1 MMVDAVIVGAGHN
14 GLVAANLLVD
24 AGWDVLVLEATEHP
38 GGAIRSDNSVH
49 PDFVTDLFSSFYPL
63 AVASPVLT
71 GLELQ
76 NHGLQWSHAPLAFAH
91 LWPDGRSAGVWR
103 DANRTAAGVEEFG
116 AGDGQAW
123 LDLVAEFERIQQ
135 PLLDAL
141 FRPFPP
147 VRPALR
153 LARLMGT
160 ADLLRFARMAA
171 MPVRR
176 FADEQFRGEAGGLL
190 LAGNALHTDL
200 GPESAGS
207 TLYGWL
213 LAMLGQTVGYPVP
226 VGGSGRITAALV
238 DRFTGKGGQLQLQ
251 SPVAHVVI
259 SHGRAIGVQLAG
271 GDRIA
276 ARQAVLADVSAPSLY
291 RDLVGLDRLPNR
303 LAADLARFQWDAPT
317 VKVNWALSG
326 PIPWLAEHP
335 RGAGTVHLGVD
346 LDGLSRY
353 ATALATRQIPAEPFL
368 LLGQLTSSDQ
378 TRSPAGTESAWAYT
392 HLPEGRPLSA
402 EELTAHVQLIESV
415 VERQAPGFA
424 DRILGRSV
432 QGPLDLQSA
441 NANLHTGAVGGGTAG
456 LHQQLVLRPI
466 PGLGRS
472 ETPID
477 RLYLASAAAHPGGGV
492 HGGAGANAAR
502 AALYRAT
509 RAGPIQRRF
518 IDRAFK
524 RIYQQR

>member
-1 MMVDAVIVGAGHN
+1 MTDAVIVGAGHN

-24 AGWDVLVLEATEHP
+24 AGWDVLVLEATEHA
-38 GGAIRSDNSVH
+38 GGAVRSDRSVH
-49 PDFVTDLFSSFYPL
+49 PDFITDLFSSFYPL
-63 AVASPVLT
+63 AAASPVLT
-71 GLELQ
+71 GLGLD
-76 NHGLQWSHAPLAFAH
+76 NHGLRWSHAPMEFAH
-91 LWPDGRSAGVWR
+91 LWPDGRSAGVSR
-103 DANRTAAGVEEFG
+103 DLNRTADLIEEFG
-116 AGDGQAW
+116 TGDGQAW
-123 LDLVAEFERIQQ
+123 LDLVAEFERIRQ

-147 VRPALR
+147 VRPAMR
-153 LARLMGT
+153 LARTLGA
-160 ADLLRFARMAA
+160 ADLLRFTRMLT

-190 LAGNALHTDL
+190 IAGNALHTDL

-207 TLYGWL
+207 TVYGWL

-226 VGGSGRITAALV
+226 VGGSGRLAAALV

-251 SPVAHVVI
+251 SPVASVVI
-259 SHGRAIGVQLAG
+259 SHGTAIGVQLAG
-271 GDRIA
+271 GAQIA
-276 ARQAVLADVSAPSLY
+276 ARQAVLADVSAPALY

-303 LAADLARFQWDAPT
+303 LGRDLAGFQWDAPT

-326 PIPWLAEHP
+326 PIPWQAEHP
-335 RGAGTVHLGVD
+335 RTAGTVHLGVD

-353 ATALATRQIPAEPFL
+353 ATDLATRQIPTEPFL
-368 LLGQLTSSDQ
+368 LLGQMTTADQ

-402 EELTAHVQLIESV
+402 DELAAHVTRMESV
-415 VERQAPGFA
+415 VERQAPGFTN
-424 DRILGRSV
+424 RILARSV

-441 NANLHTGAVGGGTAG
+441 NANLHTGAVGGGTSG
-456 LHQQLVLRPI
+456 LHQQLVFRPL

-477 RLYLASAAAHPGGGV
+477 RLYLASAGAHPGGGV
-492 HGGAGANAAR
+492 HGGPGAIAAK

-509 RAGPIQRRF
+509 RSGSVQRRL
-518 IDRAFK
+518 IDRAFAK
-524 RIYQQR
+524 IYQQR